1 MIFVSK
7 QSVNMR
13 CLLTDQTT
21 PDKNGDGLVNDA
33 EQKALDDQFI
43 GIIIGALA
51 ALILILTAV
60 VVICVIRHRK
70 NKYNNN
76 SHVKSVEPPHHVT
89 LNLNDLRAMN
99 APNGKVSNGNLYN
112 SITTSDVDSEH
123 NLTMAN
129 GKVSN
134 GDVYREPYDG
144 IQGRKLPE
152 LPKTPDSTGKLNKQ
166 IETPV
171 LDISE
176 CFLISTNNVEIMLK
190 TVLLSKRY

>member
-1 MIFVSK
+1 M
-7 QSVNMR
+7 
-13 CLLTDQTT
+13 LT
-21 PDKNGDGLVNDA
+21 GLPGNEDDDALINDA

-99 APNGKVSNGNLYN
+99 APNGKVSQILLLLFKSQFLYFYFYSRTHFIYFKSVFDN
-112 SITTSDVDSEH
+112 FRIT
-123 NLTMAN
+123 
-129 GKVSN
+129 
-134 GDVYREPYDG
+134 R
-144 IQGRKLPE
+144 
-152 LPKTPDSTGKLNKQ
+152 
-166 IETPV
+166 V
-171 LDISE
+171 L
-176 CFLISTNNVEIMLK
+176 
-190 TVLLSKRY
+190 